1 MERVVND
8 PPNYALRRILANVWK
23 ALHLTRWGFQPE
35 RMPLERPEELIAQN
49 FQPGQSLEK
58 ASKVG

>member
-1 MERVVND
+1 MERVVDEPLNC
-8 PPNYALRRILANVWK
+8 ALRRIPANVWK
-23 ALHLTRWGFQPE
+23 ALHLKRWGFQPE

-49 FQPGQSLEK
+49 SQPGQSLEK